1 EYVEQMREEFGL
13 DQPLIVQL
21 GIYLKG
27 VVQLDLGYSYRSN
40 LPVLTL
46 ILRRLPAT
54 LLLMFCG
61 FLFSLLLGVLFGVI
75 AAYARFNRR
84 RRWIDSI
91 VMVGSLLL
99 YATPLFWLA
108 LMAILLF
115 SVTLGWLPG
124 FGMENIAAGLTGWE
138 RAKDIGMH
146 LILPTISLGSFFMAM
161 YVLLTRSSMLEVINM
176 DFIKTARAKGLRP
189 GRIIR
194 VHALRNALLPVVT
207 FAGIQLGQMAGGA
220 VLTETVFA
228 WPGIGRLMFE
238 ALLQRDYQLLLG
250 VFLVTS

>member
-1 EYVEQMREEFGL
+1 MAPGDPSSVLAGQSGASKPEYVEQMREEVGL

-115 SVTLGWLPG
+115 SVTLGW
-124 FGMENIAAGLTGWE
+124 
-138 RAKDIGMH
+138 
-146 LILPTISLGSFFMAM
+146 
-161 YVLLTRSSMLEVINM
+161 
-176 DFIKTARAKGLRP
+176 
-189 GRIIR
+189 
-194 VHALRNALLPVVT
+194 
-207 FAGIQLGQMAGGA
+207 
-220 VLTETVFA
+220 
-228 WPGIGRLMFE
+228 
-238 ALLQRDYQLLLG
+238 
-250 VFLVTS
+250 